1 MHGPSKCINGR
12 DISLHSMHW
21 LIVEKM
27 QWKALHCNGRHPSCT
42 TLQSAKDQVVALA
55 VMEEEVK
62 VKVDSAVNLSVIC

>member
-21 LIVEKM
+21 LEKM

-42 TLQSAKDQVVALA
+42 TSSAKDQVVALA

-62 VKVDSAVNLSVIC
+62 VDSTVSLSVIC

>member
-1 MHGPSKCINGR
+1 
-12 DISLHSMHW
+12 MHW

-42 TLQSAKDQVVALA
+42 TSSAKDQVVALA